1 MNKEIRCSRLNIYV
15 KLVFQNNDQALFHHP
30 DKKVDCHPPPIR
42 DLYCA
47 IAGQVSAAPSHVSL
61 ARPDPSAIWSCSIP
75 HRKAQTAAMFS
86 CRAAWQRCGPLARR
100 AAYRLPLDGESS
112 VYPEKCAWLVCVY
125 TICLAVTYG
134 RVHSVPRSVSAC
146 ITYSKSE
153 SLHVWR
159 SDERFWRV
167 KHLNNPRYT
176 YSYFLKFLD
185 LSVIIHIK
193 SKIE

>member
-1 MNKEIRCSRLNIYV
+1 MKRWRHRGAPST
-15 KLVFQNNDQALFHHP
+15 A
-30 DKKVDCHPPPIR
+30 PPIH

-100 AAYRLPLDGESS
+100 AAYRLPLDGESP
-112 VYPEKCAWLVCVY
+112 VYPEECARLVCVY

-153 SLHVWR
+153 SLHVQVRWAILTR
-159 SDERFWRV
+159 KAFTQTSLHMCIF
-167 KHLNNPRYT
+167 
-176 YSYFLKFLD
+176 
-185 LSVIIHIK
+185 
-193 SKIE
+193 SKIPGSVGNNSYQFQNKIIPNAKIK

>member
-1 MNKEIRCSRLNIYV
+1 MQS
-15 KLVFQNNDQALFHHP
+15 D
-30 DKKVDCHPPPIR
+30 PPTIH

-86 CRAAWQRCGPLARR
+86 CRTAWQRCGPLARR
-100 AAYRLPLDGESS
+100 AAYRLPQDGESP
-112 VYPEKCAWLVCVY
+112 VYPEKCARLVCVY
-125 TICLAVTYG
+125 TICLAVTRG
-134 RVHSVPRSVSAC
+134 RVHSVPSSVSAC

-159 SDERFWRV
+159 SDGHFWRV
-167 KHLNNPRYT
+167 KLLPNPRYT
-176 YSYFLKFLD
+176 YLCFLKFQD
-185 LSVIIHIK
+185 LSVIIHIN
-193 SKIE
+193 SKID